1 MKNFNKW
8 IFLIIAV
15 AGLTLNSCKD
25 TNAPVPKEYDYY
37 ISNTVKSQVT
47 VQDIKNGLALYQ
59 LALPDL
65 PDVASFGE
73 MVSTDIEVQKVT
85 YKTTLQNKNVQASG
99 LVYFPKTAGNYPV
112 LSFQNG
118 TNTEHSKAPSENP
131 DSGMLF
137 MLESV
142 ASMGFIVVIPDYIGF
157 GASSNLPHPYLHAE
171 SSTQSILDMLRA
183 VNELSTQDKIVA
195 KPTKDLFIFGY
206 SQGGWATM
214 QLQKAIE
221 TSYSSEFT
229 LIASSCGAGPY
240 SLDFMNQYV
249 TSKTDYPMP
258 YFLTYILNAYKSLGL
273 ISNPLSDFV
282 QEPYASKIPGLYDG
296 LHSPGDINFSL
307 TTKMTELLTPE
318 YRDPIQFSTNPKF
331 SALQSALVANSVKVN
346 EWKISTP
353 TRLYHGGDDELI
365 PVSLSQKTFQ
375 DLKIAGASDS
385 NLQLIIIPG
394 YNHDK
399 GAVPVGIATIK
410 WFMELKK

>member
-8 IFLIIAV
+8 IFLVIV
-15 AGLTLNSCKD
+15 FAGLTLNSCKD
-25 TNAPVPKEYDYY
+25 PNVPTPNDYNYY

-47 VQDIKNGLALYQ
+47 AQEIKNKLAIYQ
-59 LALPDL
+59 VFIPEI
-65 PDVASFGE
+65 ASFGA
-73 MVSTDIEVQKVT
+73 MVSTDIEVQKIT
-85 YKTTLQNKNVQASG
+85 YRTTLQNKNIQASG
-99 LVYFPKTAGNYPV
+99 LVYFPKTAGNYPI

-118 TNTEHSKAPSENP
+118 TNTLHSEAPSENP
-131 DSGMLF
+131 NTDMLF

-157 GASSNLPHPYLHAE
+157 GSSSNLPHPYLHAE
-171 SSTQSILDMLRA
+171 STTQSILDMLRA

-214 QLQKAIE
+214 LLQKAIE

-249 TSKTDYPMP
+249 TGKTDYPMP

-273 ISNPLSDFV
+273 INNPLSDFI

-296 LHSPGDINFSL
+296 LHSPGDINSSL
-307 TTKMTELLTPE
+307 TTKMTDLLTVD
-318 YRDPIQFSTNPKF
+318 YRDPVKFSTDSKF
-331 SALQSALVANSVKVN
+331 TALKSALVANSVKVN

-365 PVSLSQKTFQ
+365 PVSMSQKTFL
-375 DLKIAGASDS
+375 DLKTANPES

-394 YNHDK
+394 YDHSE
-399 GAVPVGIATIK
+399 GAIPVGIATIK